1 MKFPIYFATTLSID
15 NIIPSVIQS
24 VYTDNIIPSV
34 YTDGIIDEI
43 VSVGNYH
50 RNLPI

>member
-1 MKFPIYFATTLSID
+1 MKFPIYFATTLSFD
-15 NIIPSVIQS
+15 NIILSVIQS

-34 YTDGIIDEI
+34 YTDRIMDEI
-43 VSVGNYH
+43 VSIGNHH